1 MKKTALIAALGV
13 LAAGCATSDQLSRV
27 AVLQNPETKQT
38 VECRVDQWGSF
49 DRKKQVDICI
59 TTYQKAGYKL
69 VADSLNP

>member
-1 MKKTALIAALGV
+1 MQKLIPITALAL

-49 DRKKQVDICI
+49 DRKKQVDVCI

>member
-1 MKKTALIAALGV
+1 MLKTASLALAAALV
-13 LAAGCATSDQLSRV
+13 VGCATSEQLSRV

-59 TTYQKAGYKL
+59 ATYQKAGYKL
-69 VADSLNP
+69 VVDSLNP